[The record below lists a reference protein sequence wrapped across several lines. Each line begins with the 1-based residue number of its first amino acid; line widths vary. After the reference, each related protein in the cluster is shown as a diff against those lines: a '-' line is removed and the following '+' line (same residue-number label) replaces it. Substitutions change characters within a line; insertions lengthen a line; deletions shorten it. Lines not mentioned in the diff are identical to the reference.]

1 MKDQTFPET
10 FKVKDKE
17 QAARYR
23 RDANKTKAKTKTNP
37 QRALLLLIS
46 LVSSYQFD
54 LFIL

>member
-23 RDANKTKAKTKTNP
+23 RDANKTKTNP